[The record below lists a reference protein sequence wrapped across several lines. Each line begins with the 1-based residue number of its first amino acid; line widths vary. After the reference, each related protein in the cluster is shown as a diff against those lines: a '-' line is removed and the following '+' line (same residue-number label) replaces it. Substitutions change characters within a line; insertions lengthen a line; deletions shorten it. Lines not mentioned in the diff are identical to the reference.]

1 MHLIDVGLLKQYI
14 NTEREGI
21 KVKKCSHLKKILIVL
36 SILDSQMLLT
46 SCIDVKAADYK
57 ITDTKKIYEDENTSY
72 DNSCKIQYLLYE
84 SSYQE
89 LSDADSKKND
99 VVKCAYTL
107 IGKPYVYGAT
117 GPNEFDCSGLTQ
129 FVYKS
134 TGKSISRTTY
144 TQVKEGIEVNRN
156 NLMPG
161 DLVFFNTTGNI
172 SHVGIYVGNGSF
184 IHAPRTG
191 KPVMVSSLSS
201 GYYRDRFATARRIFN

>member
-1 MHLIDVGLLKQYI
+1 M
-14 NTEREGI
+14 
-21 KVKKCSHLKKILIVL
+21 KKGSRLKKILIVL

-46 SCIDVKAADYK
+46 NCVDVKAADYK
-57 ITDTKKIYEDENTSY
+57 VTDIEKIYKEENACC
-72 DNSCKIQYLLYE
+72 DNNFKMQSLLCE
-84 SSYQE
+84 SSYQT
-89 LSDADSKKND
+89 LSDSDNKKND

-107 IGKPYVYGAT
+107 IGRPYVYGAT

-129 FVYKS
+129 YVYKS
-134 TGKSISRTTY
+134 TGKNISRTTY
-144 TQVKEGIEVNRN
+144 TQVKEGIEVKRN

-161 DLVFFNTTGNI
+161 DLVFFNTTGNM

-201 GYYRDRFATARRIFN
+201 GYYHDRFATARRIFN